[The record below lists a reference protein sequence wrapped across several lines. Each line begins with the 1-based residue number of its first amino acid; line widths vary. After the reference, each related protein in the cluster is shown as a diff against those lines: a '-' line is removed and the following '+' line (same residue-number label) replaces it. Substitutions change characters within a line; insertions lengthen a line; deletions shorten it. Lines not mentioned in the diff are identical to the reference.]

1 MAEFL
6 DHTRVRF
13 HEADPAGIVFFA
25 RVFRYAH
32 DAYEAWLRSIG
43 LPLDLPI
50 EDRGYALPLAH
61 AEADFRAPMRVGD
74 ELALS
79 LVPVAIGRT
88 SYTIAVR
95 IALAGSEAPEEE
107 RLRATVRTVHV
118 CIDPSTGRPRELPI
132 PLRKALEEAL
142 PPAT

>member
-50 EDRGYALPLAH
+50 ED
-61 AEADFRAPMRVGD
+61 
-74 ELALS
+74 LS
-79 LVPVAIGRT
+79 LIH
-88 SYTIAVR
+88 I
-95 IALAGSEAPEEE
+95 
-107 RLRATVRTVHV
+107 
-118 CIDPSTGRPRELPI
+118 
-132 PLRKALEEAL
+132 
-142 PPAT
+142 